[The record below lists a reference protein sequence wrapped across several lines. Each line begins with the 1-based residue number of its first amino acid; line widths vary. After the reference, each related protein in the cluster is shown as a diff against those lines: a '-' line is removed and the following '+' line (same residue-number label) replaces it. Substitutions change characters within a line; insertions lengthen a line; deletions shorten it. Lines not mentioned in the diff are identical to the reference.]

1 MKKMLLSII
10 ASLAMFACSTSGSN
24 LSKSDIV
31 GEYDVVI
38 DFSDIFEDTTDSSV
52 MAAMEELKGIEAS
65 YIFKDNGELINT
77 VALMGD
83 TTEVILKWTLDG
95 DTLTIINDEIDIPS
109 KMAVKKS
116 DSGLDLT
123 NGKFKQALIR
133 KR

>member
-83 TTEVILKWTLDG
+83 TTEVTLKWTLER

-116 DSGLDLT
+116 DSGLNLS
-123 NGKFKQALIR
+123 NGKFKQALTR